1 MHSAPPPYSGAE
13 RRRHPRSRIPF
24 YVTISGTDSEGEGV
38 EDAAILHDISQG
50 GLYIRVPHCLSEGT
64 HISCLIRFTDEA
76 NGPQLR
82 VRGRVLRVQMRT
94 LGVCDMAVQFTRPL
108 SDDARRPAL

>member
-1 MHSAPPPYSGAE
+1 MHPAPPPYSGAE

-24 YVTISGTDSEGEGV
+24 YVIVSGTDSGGEEA

-50 GLYIRVPHCLSEGT
+50 GLYIRVPHCLSEGADV
-64 HISCLIRFTDEA
+64 SCLIRFTDEA
-76 NGPQLR
+76 GGPQLR
-82 VRGRVLRVQMRT
+82 VRGRVLRVEVRT

-108 SDDARRPAL
+108 SSDAR

>member
-13 RRRHPRSRIPF
+13 RRRHLRSSIPF
-24 YVTISGTDSEGEGV
+24 YVTLFGTDAGGAEV

-50 GLYIRVPHCLSEGT
+50 GLYIRVPHCLSVGADV
-64 HISCLIRFTDEA
+64 SCLIRFTEDA
-76 NGPQLR
+76 GGPQLR
-82 VRGRVLRVQMRT
+82 VRGRVLRVELRT

-108 SDDARRPAL
+108 SGDAR

>member
-1 MHSAPPPYSGAE
+1 MHSAPSTYSGAE

-24 YVTISGTDSEGEGV
+24 YVTVNGTDERGAEV

-50 GLYIRVPHCLSEGT
+50 GLYIRVPHCLRVGADV
-64 HISCLIRFTDEA
+64 SCLVRFTDEA
-76 NGPQLR
+76 DGPQLR
-82 VRGRVLRVQMRT
+82 MRGRVLRVEVRT

-108 SDDARRPAL
+108 SAAVR

>member
-1 MHSAPPPYSGAE
+1 MHSAPASYAGAE
-13 RRRHPRSRIPF
+13 RRRHSRSRIPF
-24 YVTISGTDSEGEGV
+24 YVTVNGTDERGEEV

-50 GLYIRVPHCLSEGT
+50 GLYIRVPHCLSVGADV
-64 HISCLIRFTDEA
+64 SCLIHFNDET

-82 VRGRVLRVQMRT
+82 VRGRVLRVEVRT

-108 SDDARRPAL
+108 SADAR